1 VGFAAVEPA
10 DGGSSLDVDD
20 FESLLDAQDDDV
32 AALLAATNGTAT
44 AVDGALA
51 RTATAAETATALTDG
66 STAIVDLTA
75 SLSAGDAA
83 GTATRLDISED
94 GDAGQTRTDAVVET
108 ETETTSTRFPGLG
121 TAAGVAALLVVVFVG
136 WLWARSGR

>member
-1 VGFAAVEPA
+1 VEFAAVEPA

-20 FESLLDAQDDDV
+20 FESLLDAQDDV
-32 AALLAATNGTAT
+32 AALLAATNGT